1 MSKQIRFGDLA
12 RGKAFLIENDGPYL
26 KVLDIY
32 SLEMKALSLVT
43 FSVFLCS
50 NDLLVEP
57 VSLTVEKEEIFV
69 Q

>member
-1 MSKQIRFGDLA
+1 MSKQIRFGDLT

-26 KVLDIY
+26 KVLDIG
-32 SLEMKALSLVT
+32 SQEMKALSLVT